1 MPSTACLLS
10 QLKVRPFNPMLIQLS
25 CCMVQAGAAGSQA
38 QKVSAD
44 LLLVMRL
51 FTRLA
56 QSTATIGQD
65 VMRVKHV
72 TSQIEDAE
80 DGADALDLACQT
92 ADALCQAQNPDV
104 ELLGIHSC
112 LQRSVLSLHC
122 GLIMRSYGFT
132 LRPAIVCSRLFAT
145 GRHHTLA

>member
-1 MPSTACLLS
+1 
-10 QLKVRPFNPMLIQLS
+10 
-25 CCMVQAGAAGSQA
+25 MVQAGAAGSQA

-72 TSQIEDAE
+72 SSQIEDAE

-104 ELLGIHSC
+104 ELLGIHCC
-112 LQRSVLSLHC
+112 LQTHC
-122 GLIMRSYGFT
+122 TLIAS
-132 LRPAIVCSRLFAT
+132 
-145 GRHHTLA
+145 